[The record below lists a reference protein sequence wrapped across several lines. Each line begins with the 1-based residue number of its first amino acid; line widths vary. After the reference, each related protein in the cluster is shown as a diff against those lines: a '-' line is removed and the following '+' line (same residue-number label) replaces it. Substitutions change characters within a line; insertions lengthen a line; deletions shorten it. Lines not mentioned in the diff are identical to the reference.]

1 MQTKGLIGFTLLAL
15 AALAVLIGLGVWQIK
30 RLHWKE
36 GLIAAIDARTRGE
49 PINLDQAIA
58 LAKEGRDPTYY
69 RVRVEGRFDN
79 SKERYLFSQSISD
92 GTPGW
97 HVITPFTTTQ
107 GELVLVDR
115 GFVPDNLKDPSARGS
130 GQIDDV
136 TKITGIVRAPDTQG
150 LFTPNNEPEANRW
163 FWRDLNGMIY
173 SMFPT
178 ETLDV
183 PPFFLEAEKGELPG
197 GWPQGGQTRLE
208 LPNNHLQYAITWFG
222 LTAVLIVIYGFYVR
236 SLYTRKQA

>member
-1 MQTKGLIGFTLLAL
+1 MQTKGLIGFTALAL
-15 AALAVLIGLGVWQIK
+15 AALAVLIGLGVWQVK

-36 GLIAAIDARTRGE
+36 GLIAGIDARTKGE
-49 PINLDQAIA
+49 PISLDQAVA
-58 LAKEGRDPTYY
+58 LAKEGRDASYY

-79 SKERYLFSQSISD
+79 TKERYLFSQSISD

-115 GFVPDNLKDPSARGS
+115 GFVPDQLKHPSTRAS
-130 GQIDDV
+130 GEIEGTTTV
-136 TKITGIVRAPDTQG
+136 TGIVRIPETQG
-150 LFTPNNEPEANRW
+150 LFTPNNEPEVNRW
-163 FWRDLNGMIY
+163 FWRDLNGMVT

-178 ETLDV
+178 ATLDV
-183 PPFFLEAEKGELPG
+183 PPFFIEAEKSEVPG
-197 GWPQGGQTRLE
+197 GWPEGGQTRLS

-222 LTAVLIVIYGFYVR
+222 LAAALIVIYAFYVR
-236 SLYTRKQA
+236 SLYRQEAP